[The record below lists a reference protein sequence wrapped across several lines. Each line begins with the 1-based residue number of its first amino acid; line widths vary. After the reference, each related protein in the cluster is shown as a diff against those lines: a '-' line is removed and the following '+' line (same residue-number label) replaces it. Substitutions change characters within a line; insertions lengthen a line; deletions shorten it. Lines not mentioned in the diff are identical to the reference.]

1 MLDFM
6 GLAAQALLIQRK
18 ARKSGTSLEL
28 VNVMAMSYEV
38 KC

>member
-6 GLAAQALLIQRK
+6 GLASQALVNQRK

-28 VNVMAMSYEV
+28 VNVATISQEV
-38 KC
+38 KY